1 MKVSYYQIKHNTHN
15 TCIVG
20 VTFKGDKGVQ
30 LLRIIPVRGQLPSVE
45 HMLGQVYPSITAIS
59 VELYKGYIDKQV
71 LALDDIL
78 IAPACML
85 EFLAKAASLAN
96 LCCETAI
103 TAELGAHGCI
113 TLRYMQEDTL
123 LCEQLVA
130 YQHWAYQQP
139 SVLNMYQKSLSQRIK
154 ALPETQST
162 SYRSN
167 RGLKNEQDPQAL

>member
-85 EFLAKAASLAN
+85 EFLAKAASLAE
-96 LCCETAI
+96 LHCEAAI
-103 TAELGAHGCI
+103 TAAVQDYNNI
-113 TLRYMQEDTL
+113 TLRYVQDGVTVY
-123 LCEQLVA
+123 EQHVA
-130 YQHWAYQQP
+130 QPHWAYQQP
-139 SVLNMYQKSLSQRIK
+139 TILNMYQKSLSQRTK
-154 ALPETQST
+154 ALPETQTT

-167 RGLKNEQDPQAL
+167 RG